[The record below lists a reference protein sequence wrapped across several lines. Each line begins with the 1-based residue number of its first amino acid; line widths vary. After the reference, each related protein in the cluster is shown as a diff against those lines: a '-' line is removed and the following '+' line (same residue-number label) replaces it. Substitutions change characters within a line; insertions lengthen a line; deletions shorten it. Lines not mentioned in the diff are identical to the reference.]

1 MGKLNTAMRAFLG
14 DRERFADLFNGV
26 FFQGKP
32 VIRGERLREASEAYS
47 DMTAEPV
54 DRTRDLKMI
63 TGDGETLRIL
73 ALENQANIDYTLPY
87 RCMQYDA
94 LEYGRQLQKLKKNNK
109 ILKNLSTPAEHLCGI
124 TRRDRLAPVYTLC
137 LYHGEEPWDGPL
149 SLSDM
154 VDFGADREDMGRF
167 FADYPITLFCVNEQD
182 NFKMFHTELREVFTV
197 MNCRRNK
204 KLLYDTLLRDPA
216 CRTLDAEALKVV
228 SVILN
233 APGLWSRRDKY
244 ILKNQTEN
252 REEYDMCQAM
262 RELLAD
268 AEAAGRKQGIS
279 QGLSQGLSQGIS
291 QGINQGF
298 SQGAADKT
306 RTIVSNM
313 LTRGMSDEDICAIA
327 ECTPEFINAVR
338 KKF

>member
-1 MGKLNTAMRAFLG
+1 MRKLNTAMRAFLG

-32 VIRGERLREASEAYS
+32 VIRSEGLREASEAYT

-54 DRTRDLKMI
+54 DRARD
-63 TGDGETLRIL
+63 
-73 ALENQANIDYTLPY
+73 
-87 RCMQYDA
+87 
-94 LEYGRQLQKLKKNNK
+94 
-109 ILKNLSTPAEHLCGI
+109 
-124 TRRDRLAPVYTLC
+124 
-137 LYHGEEPWDGPL
+137 
-149 SLSDM
+149 
-154 VDFGADREDMGRF
+154 F

-182 NFKMFHTELREVFTV
+182 NFRMFHTELREVFTV

-279 QGLSQGLSQGIS
+279 QGISQGL
-291 QGINQGF
+291 

-313 LTRGMSDEDICAIA
+313 LTRGMSDEYICAIA

-338 KKF
+338 KKI